1 MRGRARPE
9 RPDRNKAEKIVNETH
24 QGKMIQLTVKGNE
37 EEIRRERSDRNKAE
51 KKESVWRSADRK
63 NSREF

>member
-1 MRGRARPE
+1 
-9 RPDRNKAEKIVNETH
+9 
-24 QGKMIQLTVKGNE
+24 MIQLTVKGNE